1 MWKDNQELDRPTIV
15 AAALSLG
22 HSNVPAGKK
31 QQGGGQFIDS
41 NMAAEFRGDT
51 QAEMKQEIPGH

>member
-1 MWKDNQELDRPTIV
+1 M
-15 AAALSLG
+15 SL
-22 HSNVPAGKK
+22 
-31 QQGGGQFIDS
+31 QGRNSKVGGQFIDS